1 MNKSLSSAKLIRFT
15 FLSHTQLWTFKL
27 MLLCLILVTTHSA
40 WTQGGDAVIPKEY
53 TLKGVE
59 TNTSKNANSLAQQ
72 YQLFLATAA
81 VPDQYTIG
89 YVEMK
94 LKHTLN
100 SLEAEKLQ
108 KKKLDKQ
115 VELIST
121 TLTSNFLK
129 VYFKD
134 ASFEQLF
141 REGAYNEYSFAA
153 IWSLVLSHFE
163 ISHQIVQEAKQVY
176 LLVGALPA
184 QQEIRSPTYQKKDL
198 PPTEHLHEYAY
209 SLKALGLLSA
219 EEFSQKSSE
228 AIFSE
233 YFHLK
238 KEVISPYQLAGLMY
252 YEQAGKQ
259 YLEKDYTAVLKSLE
273 AARDLYQMPRYQ
285 ALRSASLMQIA
296 SGSEVVGEDEDELL
310 SLFEFYKKHP
320 IPEIKTEIV
329 KRFLRLS
336 NELLETEE
344 TQDKQLALYLQF
356 KKHTGND
363 EGLEAQL
370 AEIHYLQMA
379 KSFAQSFQTLG
390 VLNYMDSLYLKRP
403 TDKAIQNILAV
414 LLVRSLGNDRDFQ
427 KGLSVLKVYRK
438 KYPFLGQMPLFKD
451 LELFY
456 QAEQAHY
463 HFSRNEINLAR
474 NSLLQFERSLVKLGQ
489 TPRVNI
495 WLTTVYTSAADYF
508 IRNGEKREA
517 MKMIQRGLSLYPKS
531 DYFQHR
537 FDLLR

>member
-1 MNKSLSSAKLIRFT
+1 MNKSLSSAKLIRIP
-15 FLSHTQLWTFKL
+15 FLSHHQRWTFKL
-27 MLLCLILVTTHSA
+27 MALCLLLVSTHSSWA
-40 WTQGGDAVIPKEY
+40 QGGDAAIPKEY
-53 TLKGVE
+53 TLKGVD
-59 TNTSKNANSLAQQ
+59 TNASENVNSLAQQ

-81 VPDQYTIG
+81 VPDQFTIG

-115 VELIST
+115 VELISS

-134 ASFEQLF
+134 ATFEQLF

-153 IWSLVLSHFE
+153 IWSLVLSHFD
-163 ISHQIVQEAKQVY
+163 IPHQIVQETKQVY
-176 LLVGALPA
+176 LLVGALPN

-259 YLEKDYTAVLKSLE
+259 YLEKNYTGVLKSLE

-296 SGSEVVGEDEDELL
+296 SDSEVVGDDELIT
-310 SLFEFYKKHP
+310 LFEFYKKHP

-336 NELLETEE
+336 NKLLETEE
-344 TQDKQLALYLQF
+344 TQDKQLQLYLQF
-356 KKHTGND
+356 KKHTAKD
-363 EGLEAQL
+363 VGLEAQL

-379 KSFAQSFQTLG
+379 KSFAQSFHTLG

-438 KYPFLGQMPLFKD
+438 KYPFLGKMPLFKD

-463 HFSRNEINLAR
+463 HFARNEINLAR
-474 NSLLQFERSLVKLGQ
+474 KSLLQFERSLVKLGQ

-508 IRNGEKREA
+508 IRNGEQREA

>member
-1 MNKSLSSAKLIRFT
+1 MNMSLSHSQPITLT
-15 FLSHTQLWTFKL
+15 FLSQSQLWVSKLILISL
-27 MLLCLILVTTHSA
+27 MLMNSQLC
-40 WTQGGDAVIPKEY
+40 WTQAGDRTVPEEY
-53 TLKGVE
+53 TIKGVDL
-59 TNTSKNANSLAQQ
+59 NARKGPNVLAQQ

-100 SLEAEKLQ
+100 SLEAAKLQ

-115 VELIST
+115 IELINS

-129 VYFKD
+129 VYFKA

-153 IWSLVLSHFE
+153 IWSLVLSHFD

-176 LLVGALPA
+176 LLVGDLPM
-184 QQEIRSPTYQKKDL
+184 QQEIRSPSYQRKDL

-209 SLKALGLLSA
+209 SLKALGLLSD

-233 YFHLK
+233 YFHFK

-273 AARDLYQMPRYQ
+273 AARDLHQIPRYQ

-296 SGSEVVGEDEDELL
+296 SGSEAVGDDELL
-310 SLFEFYKKHP
+310 SLFKFYKKHP

-329 KRFLRLS
+329 KRFLSLS
-336 NELLETEE
+336 NGLLETEE
-344 TQDKQLALYLQF
+344 TQDKQQQLYIQF
-356 KKHTGND
+356 IGHTGND
-363 EGLEAQL
+363 EALAAQL

-390 VLNYMDSLYLKRP
+390 VLNYMDSLYTKRP

-463 HFSRNEINLAR
+463 HFSHNEINLAR

-508 IRNGEKREA
+508 VRNGEKREA

-531 DYFQHR
+531 DYFKHR
-537 FDLLR
+537 VDLLR

>member
-1 MNKSLSSAKLIRFT
+1 MSSSHYQPIALTFVSQSQWWLFKLI
-15 FLSHTQLWTFKL
+15 LIS
-27 MLLCLILVTTHSA
+27 LILINSPLCWA
-40 WTQGGDAVIPKEY
+40 QAGDSNIPKEY
-53 TLKGVE
+53 AVKGVDL
-59 TNTSKNANSLAQQ
+59 NARQGVTLAQQ
-72 YQLFLATAA
+72 SQLFLATAA

-94 LKHTLN
+94 LKHILN

-115 VELIST
+115 IELISS
-121 TLTSNFLK
+121 TLASNFLK
-129 VYFKD
+129 VYFKE

-141 REGAYNEYSFAA
+141 REGSYNAYSFTA
-153 IWSLVLSHFE
+153 IWSLVLSHFD

-184 QQEIRSPTYQKKDL
+184 QQEIRSPSYQKEDL
-198 PPTEHLHEYAY
+198 PPSEHLHEYAY
-209 SLKALGLLSA
+209 SLKALGLLSN
-219 EEFSQKSSE
+219 EEFSQQSSE

-233 YFHLK
+233 YFHFK
-238 KEVISPYQLAGLMY
+238 KQVISPYQLAGLMY

-259 YLEKDYTAVLKSLE
+259 YLEKDYNAVLKSLE
-273 AARDLYQMPRYQ
+273 AAKGLYQIPRYQ

-296 SGSEVVGEDEDELL
+296 SGSEAVGEDELL

-344 TQDKQLALYLQF
+344 TQDKQQQLYIQF
-356 KKHTGND
+356 IGYTGND
-363 EGLEAQL
+363 EALAAQL

-390 VLNYMDSLYLKRP
+390 VLNYMDSLYMKRP

-463 HFSRNEINLAR
+463 HFSHNEINLAR

-508 IRNGEKREA
+508 IRNGENREA

-531 DYFQHR
+531 DYFKHR